1 MAGKL
6 PEGIFA
12 GHCFKGGNGMEVL
25 ATQDLLNQL
34 EQIYRQ
40 YLEESEDLFRKGNGF
55 LHAIRSVLGTNTIK
69 SSPIHQRFYDAV
81 AQQVEQLTKRLEQTA
96 DPLLADQAVRL
107 LMEERPKGQD
117 VTRYGWLSAAQ
128 TLAIP
133 LLAYASRE
141 TVEELYPIYCGAHP
155 RRDRLPR
162 QAELI
167 KAMEQRMQ
175 N

>member
-1 MAGKL
+1 
-6 PEGIFA
+6 
-12 GHCFKGGNGMEVL
+12 MEAVSS
-25 ATQDLLNQL
+25 QKNL
-34 EQIYRQ
+34 EELERIYRQ
-40 YLEESEDLFRKGNGF
+40 YLEESEALFRKGNGF

-81 AQQVEQLTKRLEQTA
+81 AQQVEQLTERLEQTA

-107 LMEERPKGQD
+107 LMEERPKGSD

-141 TVEELYPIYCGAHP
+141 TMEELYPIYCRAHP

-162 QAELI
+162 QEALVE
-167 KAMEQRMQ
+167 AMEKIIRS
-175 N
+175 